1 MRNAASH
8 LKRADPVLRPLVERV
23 GPCRIP
29 QRRPDFSTLAR
40 AIVFQQLNGRAAQ
53 TIFDRL
59 VAALPGG
66 RLTPQAVLGLPQRKL
81 RAAGLSA
88 QKAAYL
94 RDLAAQTA
102 AGAIRFPRLAA
113 LPDDQVVAAL
123 TQVKGVGVWTAQMFL
138 IFALRRP
145 DVLAVGDYG
154 VRAAAQ
160 KLYGLERLPTPGE
173 LEKLAEPWRPF
184 RSAACWYLWR
194 SKDLNLLIC

>member
-145 DVLAVGDYG
+145 DVLAVGITG
-154 VRAAAQ
+154 CAPRRRSCTVWSACPRRANSRSSPNRGARFAA
-160 KLYGLERLPTPGE
+160 
-173 LEKLAEPWRPF
+173 RPAGIF
-184 RSAACWYLWR
+184 GGART
-194 SKDLNLLIC
+194 